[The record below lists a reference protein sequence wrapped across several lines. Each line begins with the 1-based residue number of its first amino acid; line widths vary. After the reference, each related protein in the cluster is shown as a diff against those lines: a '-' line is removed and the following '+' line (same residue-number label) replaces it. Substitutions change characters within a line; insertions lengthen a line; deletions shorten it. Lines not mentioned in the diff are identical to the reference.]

1 MSDTE
6 KKFHPVPGHRQR
18 PLVMQLALAS
28 GAMAQSS
35 LSQSEDFGNDFWLK
49 GAGRQAQAS
58 MGQVVEGLKKY
69 QLHPYERK
77 PLSRSVMWSDGQARF
92 VWYAAQLKKNQKKA
106 KAGIVII
113 PSLINSADILDIL
126 PEERSF
132 IRWLTGQGLDV
143 FLLEW
148 NDLREDPEL
157 ETLDGLLG
165 MKLPRMLTRL
175 KADYT
180 DSPLF
185 GLGYCMGG
193 LFLAASE
200 VLCPTVFKGLVFVA
214 TPWDFTASAR
224 GNFAESII
232 GWAKEGLSRVVHLDF
247 MPAEWLQ
254 MIFAGVDPSIV
265 ARKFTAFADMKQ
277 DSLDARL
284 FVAVEDWVN
293 GGGDLPAGIVQQ
305 TVRDWYLANKPVH
318 GKWLIGDIKI
328 DAKKIEKP
336 SLSIIPAKDKI
347 VPPESAMALAV
358 KIPDADI
365 LTPDCGH
372 ISMMVSSRAQEEV
385 WEPMICWILDVVKLI
400 K

>member
-58 MGQVVEGLKKY
+58 MGKVVEGLKKY

-113 PSLINSADILDIL
+113 PSLINSVDILDIL

-165 MKLPRMLTRL
+165 MKLPRMLKRL
-175 KADYT
+175 KTEYT
-180 DSPLF
+180 DAPLF

-265 ARKFTAFADMKQ
+265 ARKFTAFADMKP

-284 FVAVEDWVN
+284 FVAVEDWVK

-305 TVRDWYLANKPVH
+305 TVRDW
-318 GKWLIGDIKI
+318 
-328 DAKKIEKP
+328 
-336 SLSIIPAKDKI
+336 
-347 VPPESAMALAV
+347 
-358 KIPDADI
+358 
-365 LTPDCGH
+365 
-372 ISMMVSSRAQEEV
+372 
-385 WEPMICWILDVVKLI
+385 
-400 K
+400 